1 MSQSRKREISQLV
14 IATHNPGKLAELQ
27 ALMVP
32 FGVAARSAAEFGL
45 AEPLEDA
52 PDFVGNAL
60 IKARA
65 ACAGT
70 GLPALSDDSGLVVP
84 ALGGAPGIY
93 SARWAGERKDFSA
106 AMARVEH
113 ELTQM
118 EARDYRA
125 HFVCAL
131 ALVFPDGDERIYE
144 GKVFGE
150 LVFPPRGKFGFG
162 YDAIFRKFDMNATFG
177 EIEPVYKHEIS
188 HRAEAFR
195 FLMEDLF
202 GADSNGAGESRH

>member
-1 MSQSRKREISQLV
+1 MPHPRKRALRQLV
-14 IATHNPGKLAELQ
+14 LATHNSGKLRELQ
-27 ALMVP
+27 ALMAP
-32 FGVAARSAAEFGL
+32 LGVETRSAADFGL
-45 AEPLEDA
+45 GEPVEDA

-65 ACAGT
+65 TCAGS
-70 GLPALSDDSGLVVP
+70 GLPALADDSGLVVA

-93 SARWAGERKDFSA
+93 SARWAGEGKDFTG
-106 AMARVEH
+106 AMARIER
-113 ELTQM
+113 ELIRLHAVDM
-118 EARDYRA
+118 RA

-131 ALVFPDGDERIYE
+131 ALVFPDGDERVYE

-150 LVFPPRGKFGFG
+150 LVFPPRGKLGFG
-162 YDAIFRKFDMNATFG
+162 YDPIFRKFGMETTFA

-188 HRAEAFR
+188 HRAAAFR

-202 GADSNGAGESRH
+202 GTASEEAARPRQ